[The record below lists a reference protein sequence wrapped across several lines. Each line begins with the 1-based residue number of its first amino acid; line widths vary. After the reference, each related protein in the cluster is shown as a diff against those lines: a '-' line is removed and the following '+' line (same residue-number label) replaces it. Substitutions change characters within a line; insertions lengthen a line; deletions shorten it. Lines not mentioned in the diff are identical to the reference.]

1 MSKVSKFQA
10 MLEAKKAAAAANGG
24 LAKVEVSA
32 ADNDLLD
39 GAVAQPA
46 PLPDTSQV
54 EEAPKTFLE
63 KLAATKAAKE
73 AATLA
78 DEPSPKPEPA
88 VEPAVV
94 ADNPSIPRV
103 ELSADVI
110 KLANV
115 SVSQTVQAVDEE
127 TASSI
132 TVETIRARIEGLS
145 VLDGFDL
152 KTAMD
157 GLRGLILAN
166 PSACALLLPEEVG
179 DMVGALRKMTNNSKA
194 AILATPTRKSAAKKK
209 KPEDDIPT
217 GAELEALLDLL

>member
-1 MSKVSKFQA
+1 MSKISKFQA

-32 ADNDLLD
+32 AVNDLLD

-46 PLPDTSQV
+46 PLPETNQV
-54 EEAPKTFLE
+54 ADEPKTFLE

-78 DEPSPKPEPA
+78 DEPKPKPEPA
-88 VEPAVV
+88 VE

>member
-32 ADNDLLD
+32 AVNDLLD

-46 PLPDTSQV
+46 PLPETNPVAD
-54 EEAPKTFLE
+54 EPKTFLE

-78 DEPSPKPEPA
+78 DEPKPNPA
-88 VEPAVV
+88 PEVV

-209 KPEDDIPT
+209 PEDDIPT